1 MNSPSFVLALFVALA
16 AASTQEPST
25 SYFTN
30 VRDLRVSQPDGQ
42 NYFVV
47 DEEIWSRARPDL
59 ADLRIYEGESQVQYA
74 LSEQRGGTSSRE
86 EPARILNLGSV
97 GGRTEFDLDLGQIDM
112 GQIDMGQIGEY
123 DRIRLKLD
131 ARDFVV
137 TAALAGRNELNAKSA
152 TQLPPAT
159 LYDFTREELG
169 SNPVLKLP
177 PSSFRYLHVKL
188 SAGISAAQVKSAS
201 VYNLQ
206 ERKATWSS
214 VGSCG
219 APAQVGRTTAITC
232 NSPLRVPVDRV
243 RFRVDPKQVNFRRAV
258 MLSDA
263 SGHGYGTGGEIT
275 RVRMNRAGTV
285 VVSEEMDV
293 PIGGQSSGQLKITV
307 DNGDNPPL
315 AIAGV
320 ELLSIERRVYF
331 DPQGKSLFKLYYG
344 DNKLDSPVYDYS
356 RFFKADPAAVRA
368 ELGPGTHNEAYT
380 GRPDDRPWSERH
392 KAVLWLA
399 MLVAVT
405 VLAALA
411 IRGLR
416 ADAAP

>member
-1 MNSPSFVLALFVALA
+1 MKSPGSTFALMVALGA
-16 AASTQEPST
+16 ALTVGPSI

-30 VRDLRVSQPDGQ
+30 VRDVRISQPEQQ

-47 DEEIWSRARPDL
+47 DEEIWAHARPDL
-59 ADLRIYEGESQVQYA
+59 ADLRIYDGESQVQYA
-74 LSEQRGGTSSRE
+74 LSEQRGGTSSHE
-86 EPARILNLGSV
+86 AAAKILNLGSV
-97 GGRTEFDLDLGQIDM
+97 GGHTEFDLDM
-112 GQIDMGQIGEY
+112 GEIGEY
-123 DRIRLKLD
+123 DRIRLQLD
-131 ARDFVV
+131 AKDFVV
-137 TAALAGRNELNAKSA
+137 TASLAGSNQLGAKSA

-177 PSSFRYLHVKL
+177 ASSFRYLHVKL
-188 SAGISAAQVKSAS
+188 SAGISPAQVKGAS

-206 ERKATWSS
+206 ETKAVWTS

-219 APAQVGRTTAITC
+219 APSQVARTTVIIC
-232 NSPLRVPVDRV
+232 DSPVRVPVDRV

-258 MLSDA
+258 VLSDA
-263 SGHGYGTGGEIT
+263 SEQRYGDGEIT
-275 RVRMNRAGTV
+275 RVRMNRGGATV
-285 VVSEEMDV
+285 IAEEMDV
-293 PIGGQSSGQLKITV
+293 SIRGQNSGRLKVTV

-315 AIAGV
+315 SISGV
-320 ELLSIERRVYF
+320 ELLSVERRVYF
-331 DPQGKSLFKLYYG
+331 DPQGKSLLKLYYG
-344 DNKLDSPVYDYS
+344 DSKLGSPVYDYA
-356 RFFKADPAAVRA
+356 RFFKADPAAARA
-368 ELGPGTHNEAYT
+368 ELGPGTHNEAYR

-399 MLVAVT
+399 MLLAVI

-416 ADAAP
+416 TVSS